1 MNQTKLEQKLRH
13 ENDTLVKKNE
23 SLHELVAAAILKLVE
38 ARFERDEA
46 QARFEH
52 ERFIRRVY
60 MYGFYAVAILNIISS
75 LCYFL

>member
-23 SLHELVAAAILKLVE
+23 SLHELVAAAILKLVG

-60 MYGFYAVAILNIISS
+60 MCGFYAVATLNIISS

>member
-13 ENDTLVKKNE
+13 ENDTFVKKNE
-23 SLHELVAAAILKLVE
+23 SLHELVVAAILKLVE

-46 QARFEH
+46 KARFEH
-52 ERFIRRVY
+52 ERFNRRLF

>member
-1 MNQTKLEQKLRH
+1 MNQTKIERELRH
-13 ENDTLVKKNE
+13 GNDTPVKKNE

-46 QARFEH
+46 KARFEH
-52 ERFIRRVY
+52 ERFNRRVY

>member
-13 ENDTLVKKNE
+13 ENDTFVKKNE
-23 SLHELVAAAILKLVE
+23 SLHELVEAAILKLVE

-46 QARFEH
+46 KARFEH
-52 ERFIRRVY
+52 ERFNRRLF

>member
-13 ENDTLVKKNE
+13 ENDTFVKKNE

-46 QARFEH
+46 KARFEH
-52 ERFIRRVY
+52 ERFNRRLF

>member
-1 MNQTKLEQKLRH
+1 MNQTTLEQKLRH
-13 ENDTLVKKNE
+13 ENDTFVKKNE

-46 QARFEH
+46 KARFEH
-52 ERFIRRVY
+52 ERFNRRLF